1 MPSVTVSRPQG
12 PISTAIALP
21 RSKSI
26 SNRALLM
33 ASLCDDL
40 NLVSHLSD
48 GDDTRV
54 MQALLRDSPRVMD
67 CGAGGTT
74 FRFLLA
80 WASVRAGEE
89 HILTGIPRLLERP
102 HDDLVNALR
111 QLGADIERVPEGY
124 RVRGRALKGG
134 EVHFDSP
141 ISSQYLSALL
151 MVAPRMR
158 EGLTLRWTGTRLS
171 EPFVHM
177 TLKMLAHFGVYPR
190 LELDGV
196 RVDPG
201 DYIPSPIAVPPDWS
215 SAAFWY
221 EIAALAPGSAILLT
235 GLTDDTMQ
243 GDREAQYLWA
253 PWVETRFTDE
263 GARISHRA
271 PPGKWEDLPRSLKHV
286 PDLFQPLAF
295 TLAALGQPAV
305 LTGLDNLR
313 VKETD
318 RLRAVADAIAR
329 MGGQSAFADGAFAV
343 KQGITADS
351 PMSFHPDIDHRM
363 ALSLAPLALRLGS
376 ITIEDPQVVNKSY
389 PGFWQDLRKA
399 GFGVQ

>member
-1 MPSVTVSRPQG
+1 MSSVTVSAPG
-12 PISTAIALP
+12 APIRAAIALP

-33 ASLCDDL
+33 ASLCGDL
-40 NLVSHLSD
+40 GLVSELSD

-54 MQALLRDSPRVMD
+54 MRDLLREAPRVMD

-80 WASVRAGEE
+80 WASVREGEE
-89 HILTGIPRLLERP
+89 HLLTGIPRLLERP
-102 HDDLVNALR
+102 HDDLVDALR
-111 QLGADIERVPEGY
+111 QLGADIERVPEGF
-124 RVRGRALKGG
+124 RVRGRSLKGG

-158 EGLTLRWTGTRLS
+158 KGLTLRWTGTRLS

-201 DYIPSPIAVPPDWS
+201 DYIPAPITVAPDWS

-221 EIAALAPGSAILLT
+221 EIAALAPGSEVLLQ

-243 GDREAQYLWA
+243 GDREAQHLWA
-253 PWVETRFTDE
+253 PWVETRFAPE
-263 GARISHRA
+263 GALLRHRA
-271 PPGKWEDLPRSLKHV
+271 APQAWEDLPRSLKHV

-305 LTGLDNLR
+305 LHGLDNLR

-318 RLRAVADAIAR
+318 RLRAVADAIVR
-329 MGGQSAFADGAFAV
+329 LGGQAAFADGAFAV
-343 KQGITADS
+343 RQGITAAA
-351 PMSFHPDIDHRM
+351 PMRFHPDIDHRM

-376 ITIEDPQVVNKSY
+376 ITIDDPQVVNKSY
-389 PGFWQDLRKA
+389 PSYWRDLQRA

>member
-1 MPSVTVSRPQG
+1 
-12 PISTAIALP
+12 
-21 RSKSI
+21 
-26 SNRALLM
+26 M
-33 ASLCDDL
+33 ASLCGDL
-40 NLVSHLSD
+40 DLVSGLSD
-48 GDDTRV
+48 GDDTQV
-54 MQALLRDSPRVMD
+54 MHALLRDAPRVLD

-80 WASVRAGEE
+80 WASVRDGEE
-89 HILTGIPRLLERP
+89 RILTGIPRLLERP
-102 HDDLVNALR
+102 HDELIIALQ
-111 QLGADIERVPEGY
+111 QLGADIERVPQGY
-124 RVRGRALKGG
+124 RVRGRPLKGG

-151 MVAPRMR
+151 LIAPRMAN
-158 EGLTLRWTGTRLS
+158 GLTMRWTGTRLS

-201 DYIPSPIAVPPDWS
+201 DYIPSPITVAPDWS

-221 EIAALAPGSAILLT
+221 EITALSPGSTILLQ

-243 GDREAQYLWA
+243 GDREAQHLWA
-253 PWVETRFTDE
+253 PWVETRFTNE

-271 PPGKWEDLPRSLKHV
+271 SPGKWEDLPRGLKHV

-295 TLAALGQPAV
+295 TLAALGQSAV
-305 LTGLDNLR
+305 VTGLDNLR

-329 MGGQSAFADGAFAV
+329 LGGQAHFADGAFAV
-343 KQGITADS
+343 KRGISAS
-351 PMSFHPDIDHRM
+351 AARAFNPDIDHRM
-363 ALSLAPLALRLGS
+363 ALSLAPLALKLGT
-376 ITIEDPQVVNKSY
+376 ITISDPQVVNKSY
-389 PGFWQDLRKA
+389 PRYWADLEKA
-399 GFGVQ
+399 GFGASRD